1 LKKSGKSNRSAY
13 TILLVCLI
21 SNLIILDLCNFQS
34 LNVVATPAVTITPGE
49 DGDEDDA
56 ETESS
61 EPQQEQ
67 QGEGI
72 QPATNGKN
80 QQAAD
85 QEYDGDY
92 QIVIPDGAAWKE
104 TISERFNPQE
114 LTVPSGSDVT
124 WINEDDL
131 THTIT
136 SGKKAGYGMYE
147 FLQDGIFNSGE
158 LGDGESFT
166 FHFAEPGRYEYFCAP
181 HPWMNGVVI
190 VQ

>member
-1 LKKSGKSNRSAY
+1 MKISGNIDKSAY
-13 TILLVCLI
+13 TILLVCFI

-34 LNVVATPAVTITPGE
+34 LNVVATPGE
-49 DGDEDDA
+49 DEDEDDA

-61 EPQQEQ
+61 DPHQEQ

-104 TISERFNPQE
+104 TISERFDPQE

-124 WINEDDL
+124 W
-131 THTIT
+131 TI
-136 SGKKAGYGMYE
+136 
-147 FLQDGIFNSGE
+147 
-158 LGDGESFT
+158 
-166 FHFAEPGRYEYFCAP
+166 
-181 HPWMNGVVI
+181 
-190 VQ
+190 

>member
-1 LKKSGKSNRSAY
+1 MKISGNIDKSAY
-13 TILLVCLI
+13 TILLVCFI

-49 DGDEDDA
+49 DEDVDDA

-61 EPQQEQ
+61 EPQQGQ

-104 TISERFNPQE
+104 TISERFDPQE
-114 LTVPSGSDVT
+114 LTVPLGSDVT
-124 WINEDDL
+124 WTNEDDL
-131 THTIT
+131 THTIA
-136 SGKKAGYGMYE
+136 SGKRAGYGMYE

-158 LGDGESFT
+158 LDDGESIT
-166 FHFAEPGRYEYFCAP
+166 LHFAEHGRKEYFCAP
-181 HPWMNGVVI
+181 HPWMNGIVI

>member
-1 LKKSGKSNRSAY
+1 MKKSGNINKSAY
-13 TILLVCLI
+13 TILLVCFI
-21 SNLIILDLCNFQS
+21 SNLIILDLYNFQS

-49 DGDEDDA
+49 DEDVDDA

-104 TISERFNPQE
+104 TISERFDPQE
-114 LTVPSGSDVT
+114 LTVPLGSDVT
-124 WINEDDL
+124 WTNEDDL
-131 THTIT
+131 THTIA
-136 SGKKAGYGMYE
+136 SGKRAGYGMYE

-158 LGDGESFT
+158 LDDGESFT

-181 HPWMNGVVI
+181 HPWMNGIVI

>member
-1 LKKSGKSNRSAY
+1 MKKSGNIDKSAY
-13 TILLVCLI
+13 TILLVCFI

-34 LNVVATPAVTITPGE
+34 LNVVATPGE
-49 DGDEDDA
+49 DEDEDDA

-61 EPQQEQ
+61 DPHQEQ

-80 QQAAD
+80 QQAA
-85 QEYDGDY
+85 EYDGDY

-104 TISERFNPQE
+104 TISERFDPQE

-124 WINEDDL
+124 WTNEDDL
-131 THTIT
+131 THTIA

-158 LGDGESFT
+158 LDDGESFT

-181 HPWMNGVVI
+181 HPWMNGIVI